1 MLSEI
6 KSDARVFCD
15 LRWPQRRSVWRRGLV
30 WFSSPGLL
38 VLAVQRLGHHYV
50 LQREREGWTVRL
62 LVLRL
67 LMALGPRLLVLVCK
81 SDVAS
86 KAYFEPGVYL
96 SDRGYLILGPQRIGS
111 GTVIHERVTIGVTA
125 GGTDGPNI
133 GRNVWIGPDCIIYGN
148 ITIGD
153 GATVLPGSVV
163 SANVSAGS
171 VVEGNPAT
179 KVRGNFDNAGL
190 RRSLAVEI
198 DRAAVLR
205 L

>member
-1 MLSEI
+1 MLSGL
-6 KSDARVFCD
+6 KSDADVFCG
-15 LRWPQRRSVWRRGLV
+15 LRWPGRRTAWRRALV

-50 LQREREGWTVRL
+50 LQRERQGRTVWL
-62 LVLRL
+62 LFLRL
-67 LMALGPRLLVLVCK
+67 LMVLGPRLLVLVCK

-86 KAYFEPGVYL
+86 KADFEPGVYV

-153 GATVLPGSVV
+153 GATVLAGSVV

-179 KVRGNFDNAGL
+179 KVRGNFDNGAL
-190 RRSLAVEI
+190 RRSLARAV